1 MSKETSGYKTAFKS
15 TAIFGGVQLFTILLN
30 VAKTKVI
37 ALLMGTV
44 GFGIISIYNTM
55 TSFISTTTNLG
66 LQSSAV
72 RDISITFANND
83 KNALA
88 QKHLAIMRCVYIT
101 SFIGAILTII
111 FARQL
116 SYGLFEDY
124 THVIEIRLLSTVV
137 GLMGI
142 YNANYAFLQG
152 IRRIKDMAKS
162 TIYGALATFLLSLP
176 LYYFFRTDGIVWSL
190 IIGAVA
196 TTIVSYYF
204 ALRYKLPEIS
214 QTWKD
219 TYRIGKGTVQLGI
232 AMSIGS
238 ISVLLVQF
246 IIKAFIVRQGGVAD
260 VGLYQAGWAIN
271 ASYLGM
277 VFTAI
282 AKDYFPRL
290 SSIHEDNEKMGIM
303 VNEQAEIAILVLAPL
318 ISCLVLFIEPVV
330 KLLYSSEFI
339 SIAPMTVWLLI
350 GSLIKAG
357 SWGISYVFLAKG
369 NSKLYLFNELGIK
382 LITVPSYL
390 LGYHYFGLS
399 GIGYAYTFI
408 YCIFF
413 LWVGLISHKKFKIQ
427 YDKPFWKLFFVLL
440 FTLLLLPLTSNY
452 LLKGIISLGIICFSL
467 YHLNK
472 RIQLISIIKGLLHEK

>member
-55 TSFISTTTNLG
+55 TSLISTTTNLG

-303 VNEQAEIAILVLAPL
+303 VNEQAEIAILILAPL

-330 KLLYSSEFI
+330 KLLYSIEFI
-339 SIAPMTVWLLI
+339 SIAPMAMWLLI

-357 SWGISYVFLAKG
+357 SWGISYIFLAKG

-413 LWVGLISHKKFKIQ
+413 LWVGLMSYKKFKIQ
-427 YDKPFWKLFFVLL
+427 YHKPFWKLFFILL